1 MIRALVALAI
11 ALLVALALPAAYQR
25 LSWRSVA
32 LSAALKLG
40 SIVIVAAA
48 VWISWRI
55 VGGRTSA
62 SKFLVAYSYLSAGWL
77 LIFSFLT
84 AIDEGAIRFFEPGLF
99 AQLNG
104 STGQD
109 TTKLR
114 ALIGSEAT
122 YAMKALLDSDEE
134 LIQEHP
140 GTRHALD
147 CVYGGLRGVFTFS
160 WLIISWGA
168 FRKIMGLS
176 RSRSALSLALF
187 LGLGLITALTIVFFQ
202 MKPIV
207 VDPGRWLPNWLTA

>member
-11 ALLVALALPAAYQR
+11 ALLVALALPAAYQP
-25 LSWRSVA
+25 LSRRSVA
-32 LSAALKLG
+32 LGAAIKVG

-55 VGGRTSA
+55 VGGRTNA

-99 AQLNG
+99 AQLNV

-109 TTKLR
+109 TNKLR
-114 ALIGSEAT
+114 ALIGSEGT
-122 YAMKALLDSDEE
+122 YATKVLLDSEEE
-134 LIQEHP
+134 LVKNIQAP
-140 GTRHALD
+140 GMPWILSMAA
-147 CVYGGLRGVFTFS
+147 LRGAFTFC
-160 WLIISWGA
+160 WLVVSWGA
-168 FRKIMGLS
+168 FRKIMGVS
-176 RSRSALSLALF
+176 RFRSALSLVIF

-202 MKPIV
+202 MKPVV